1 MTLLRPL
8 LRISCA
14 SLWPSHK
21 AHGVAAVCQR
31 VTSYFGLDEMEV
43 VTRLNAGCS
52 ACACSHVTRHTSHVT
67 RHTSR
72 ITRHTSHVTC
82 HPERPHVIVDLNTWT
97 DGHVIASVASRHN
110 LAPVVVSAIGHP
122 GTSGAYS
129 HTHALVD
136 AVVAPA
142 ELYAARSSDAAPPCC
157 CALYL
162 AALSFT

>member
-1 MTLLRPL
+1 MQ
-8 LRISCA
+8 
-14 SLWPSHK
+14 
-21 AHGVAAVCQR
+21 VAAR
-31 VTSYFGLDEMEV
+31 VLVHT
-43 VTRLNAGCS
+43 
-52 ACACSHVTRHTSHVT
+52 SHVTRHTSHVT

-142 ELYAARSSDAAPPCC
+142 ELYAARSSDAASPAAARSTSPP
-157 CALYL
+157 L
-162 AALSFT
+162 ASPKP